1 MNSPFPFPHIFAHIV
16 RQGVQERD
24 SHAPSQAAPGTPQTF
39 ANAQPLQNLATR
51 ILAADGLRRLADRY
65 VNNPGSLVSVVRLEP
80 APSGGFQ
87 VVIML
92 EIADLL

>member
-1 MNSPFPFPHIFAHIV
+1 M
-16 RQGVQERD
+16 
-24 SHAPSQAAPGTPQTF
+24 
-39 ANAQPLQNLATR
+39 QPLQNPVTR

-80 APSGGFQ
+80 APSNGFQ

-92 EIADLL
+92 EIADLH